1 MTTQVI
7 EVGRP
12 TVRWEAPQLSRVS
25 IARLSDAL
33 CRVLAVILFV
43 LALCLA
49 GSFTAAG
56 AGAPAEG
63 PAPGL
68 DL

>member
-7 EVGRP
+7 EIGRQA
-12 TVRWEAPQLSRVS
+12 VRCEAAHLSRVC
-25 IARLSDAL
+25 IARLSEAI